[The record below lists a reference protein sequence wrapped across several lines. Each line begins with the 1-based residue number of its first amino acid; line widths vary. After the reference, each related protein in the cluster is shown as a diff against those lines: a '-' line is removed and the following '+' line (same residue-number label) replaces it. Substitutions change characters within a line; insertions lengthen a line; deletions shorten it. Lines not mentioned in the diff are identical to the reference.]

1 VRKIIKMAK
10 TNKAD
15 KVAPSVQIARMG
27 EAGTGGKA
35 NGRNCKRTGE
45 DHVEDGGRGYR
56 KLKCNWNSTELQLG
70 RCSSV

>member
-1 VRKIIKMAK
+1 MKMAK

-27 EAGTGGKA
+27 GAGTGGKA
-35 NGRNCKRTGE
+35 NGRNCKQTGKDHME
-45 DHVEDGGRGYR
+45 DEGRGYR
-56 KLKCNWNSTELQLG
+56 KLRCSWNSIELQLG